1 MATRTLTTKSKI
13 QPPTTTGP
21 EEGDELADGD
31 EGLVED
37 EKDDAEDVLSSL
49 ARLTATSPP

>member
-1 MATRTLTTKSKI
+1 MTTKSKI

-37 EKDDAEDVLSSL
+37 EKDDAEDVLSSA